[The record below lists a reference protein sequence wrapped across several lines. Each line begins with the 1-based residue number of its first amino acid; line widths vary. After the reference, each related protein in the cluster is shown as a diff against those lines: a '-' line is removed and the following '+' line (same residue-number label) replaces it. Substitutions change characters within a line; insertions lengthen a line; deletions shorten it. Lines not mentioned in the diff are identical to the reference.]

1 MGYKIKQ
8 IRYSPST
15 QYIGNISNAS
25 SIEYVVTEVASGSG
39 TGSGTVH
46 MFNTKAKLFE
56 SNYLQDNK
64 DYNLY
69 VNIPRFSYEDTV
81 VRLYLSNDAMT
92 KQQYLGTYNI
102 PQYGTSK
109 NMYEVLMYENPTPPP
124 APTPPEEEEE
134 ETTPVEVDN
143 TKVVVF
149 KNNANTSIDETVTR
163 TGDSSSYVYYQG
175 QDIIDNYVL
184 APLIA
189 SWTGDGQQQ
198 EIGYYGIRTFFRP
211 ITTELNNLLIVIQR
225 GSLDYSINTTPPNA
239 SESGFGRLIILDTT
253 DVELSEINN
262 LITGETISKLG
273 IHARTGTNLM
283 INGERMRVGRSGYF
297 ELDKVI
303 DITSLGI
310 YIPALDENAT
320 EAERE
325 LQRKNNFFVA
335 DYTYLTT
342 S

>member
-225 GSLDYSINTTPPNA
+225 GSLDYSINTTPPNT
-239 SESGFGRLIILDTT
+239 SETGFGRLIILNTT

-310 YIPALDENAT
+310 YIPALDGNAT
-320 EAERE
+320 EAEQE